1 MIFLTKI
8 SSKLYWSF
16 FLKIKLIKNIYISK
30 MKFILKFIL
39 IFKIDMFYFNQF
51 LHNISNSILIR
62 FKGITVNYLYVY

>member
-1 MIFLTKI
+1 MIFFTKI

-30 MKFILKFIL
+30 MKFILNFIL